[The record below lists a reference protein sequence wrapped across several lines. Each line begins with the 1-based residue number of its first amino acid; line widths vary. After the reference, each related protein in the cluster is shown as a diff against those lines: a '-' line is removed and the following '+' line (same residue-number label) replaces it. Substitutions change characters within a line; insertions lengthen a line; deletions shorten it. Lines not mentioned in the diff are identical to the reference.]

1 MGFEL
6 FDYEVIIDIL
16 NGDKKVSPGL
26 FQAHQLVRIQNQCR
40 VINCVIVFA
49 RKN

>member
-16 NGDKKVSPGL
+16 NGDEKVSPGL
-26 FQAHQLVRIQNQCR
+26 F
-40 VINCVIVFA
+40 
-49 RKN
+49 

>member
-26 FQAHQLVRIQNQCR
+26 F
-40 VINCVIVFA
+40 
-49 RKN
+49 